1 MSQVRLV
8 IVSGLSGSGKS
19 VALHTLE
26 DAGFYCIDNLPVK
39 LLEEFAKYART
50 SGHRTGDRFGV
61 GIDARNAPEDLR
73 RLPEILARL
82 HATGV
87 DSELIFLY
95 ADETT
100 LIRRFSET
108 RRRHPLADDD
118 HPLADALKMERE
130 LLEPLREEA
139 LWVLDTSHTS
149 VHDLRS
155 LVFERLTGEPAS
167 LSVLVESFGYKHGI
181 PTDAD
186 YVFDARCLPNPH
198 WEPQL
203 RPHTGRDEAVRRFL
217 EDQPETATLYRQIH
231 DLVAQWIPTYLRE
244 GRTYLTVAIGC
255 TGGQHRS
262 VYLAERL
269 AADLRTACDHVA
281 LRHRELS

>member
-1 MSQVRLV
+1 MADVRLV
-8 IVSGLSGSGKS
+8 IISGLSGSGKS

-26 DAGFYCIDNLPVK
+26 DAGYYCIDNLPVK
-39 LLEEFAKYART
+39 LLTDFAGYALT

-61 GIDARNAPEDLR
+61 GIDARNPPEDLQS
-73 RLPEILARL
+73 LPDTLPQLRAG
-82 HATGV
+82 GV

-100 LIRRFSET
+100 LVRRFSET

-118 HPLADALKMERE
+118 HTLADALKLERE
-130 LLEPLREEA
+130 LLGPLREEA
-139 LWVLDTSHTS
+139 HWVLDTTHTS
-149 VHDLRS
+149 VHNLRS
-155 LVFERLTGEPAS
+155 LVFERLAGEPAT
-167 LSVLVESFGYKHGI
+167 LSILVESFGYKHGV

-203 RPHTGRDEAVRRFL
+203 RPHTGRDAPVRGFL
-217 EDQPETATLYRQIH
+217 EAQPDTEALYRQIH
-231 DLVAQWIPTYLRE
+231 GMILHWIPTYLRE
-244 GRTYLTVAIGC
+244 GHTYLTVAIGC